1 MLPGPA
7 DGAAPASAAA
17 RGRAALAMEAL
28 QGDLEDLGLTKSEAR
43 VMVALLRTGSA
54 NSLQLARACKV
65 SRTNVYRTMDGLA
78 RRRLVQRL
86 PGDGP
91 ARWASP
97 GREQLIDRL
106 HDDQEDRLRAV
117 HTERKERL
125 AALHAEHERK
135 LRELSSAHEERLRDL
150 DGRVSKTRELLAEV
164 VKDHGPSALLQVH
177 LIPSARQLKQSYEQ
191 LLAGVRTELLVFVRP
206 PYSWSAG
213 SVNPFIVDAL
223 SRGVEARVLYEAT
236 ELDDP
241 DAEGFRR
248 EIATYHEAGVH
259 ARVVQH
265 LPIKLAVFDRKVAL
279 VALMDSAD
287 TPYPTFLLVE
297 HEGFASFLG
306 EAFDN
311 RWDAAEPYRAV
322 PVGGRTDARGKGRP
336 APSPAGTGPA
346 GRSAK
351 ASAAPAAR
359 R

>member
-1 MLPGPA
+1 MA
-7 DGAAPASAAA
+7 ID
-17 RGRAALAMEAL
+17 AL

-43 VMVALLRTGSA
+43 VMVALMRAGSA

-65 SRTNVYRTMDGLA
+65 SRTNVYRTMDSLA

-106 HDDQEDRLRAV
+106 HDDQEERLRELHA
-117 HTERKERL
+117 EKERRL
-125 AALHAEHERK
+125 AELHTEHERK
-135 LRELSSAHEERLRDL
+135 LLELTTSHEQRLRDL

-177 LIPSARQLKQSYEQ
+177 LVPSARQLKQCYEQ
-191 LLAGVRTELLVFVRP
+191 LLASAHGELLVFVRP
-206 PYSWSAG
+206 PYSWTAG
-213 SVNPFIVDAL
+213 SVNPFIVEAL
-223 SRGVEARVLYEAT
+223 ARGVDARVLYEAT
-236 ELDDP
+236 ELGNP

-248 EIATYHEAGVH
+248 EIAAYHAAGVH
-259 ARVVQH
+259 ARVVEH
-265 LPIKLAVFDRKVAL
+265 LPIKLAVFDRRAAL
-279 VALMDSAD
+279 IALMDSAD

-306 EAFDN
+306 EAFDT
-311 RWDAAEPYRAV
+311 RWDGAEPYGPEPAD
-322 PVGGRTDARGKGRP
+322 GRTAAKP
-336 APSPAGTGPA
+336 
-346 GRSAK
+346 RSRVA
-351 ASAAPAAR
+351 ASAAPATR